1 MNIVLKYFRLVMKNN
16 LCRYGYH
23 HYEDSLNG
31 DNAHHVCVWCNH
43 WIEFTEEEYKALGK
57 TNE

>member
-1 MNIVLKYFRLVMKNN
+1 MKNN